1 MVKVKVPDE
10 YDASVTL
17 NEDGQ
22 LPCTDPS
29 VIAPF
34 VASEY
39 VPYTE
44 QVPSTPPTTRAK
56 MFPLLM
62 ANAAV
67 YAPDAKVTQYEPL
80 GIDWPFAKTEQQPNR
95 TAKIAIPRKNVFE
108 AILNGICNVLFDKQ
122 KLREHNKR
130 NTGGTQITR
139 NNNYRGTHITV
150 ILINI
155 IFWVLKFSCSK
166 AVF

>member
-1 MVKVKVPDE
+1 MVKVTVPDE

-22 LPCTDPS
+22 LLCTDPS

-39 VPYTE
+39 VPTTA
-44 QVPSTPPTTRAK
+44 QVPSTPPIRRAK
-56 MFPLLM
+56 LFPLLM
-62 ANAAV
+62 AYVAL
-67 YAPDAKVTQYEPL
+67 YAPDSKDTQYVPL

-108 AILNGICNVLFDKQ
+108 VILNGICNVLFDKQ

-130 NTGGTQITR
+130 NRQSHLFGSGPKR
-139 NNNYRGTHITV
+139 NRKVTKKEEKKGSEPPSAR
-150 ILINI
+150 
-155 IFWVLKFSCSK
+155 FP
-166 AVF
+166 